1 MPRMNVTVSLRYDVG
16 TAGSLALRILPAA
29 TPQQKVSGESL
40 VSSLGARSRIVNGR
54 LGQRVLHVQAP
65 PGPLEVDYAA
75 RVLTTLHVAD
85 PVALAEIGVAE
96 LPFDVLPFLH
106 ESPFCPTE
114 PLTRLAFRTFGR
126 MKPGYARVAT
136 LCECVR
142 DRTCFDPAQAG
153 ADKSVMDT
161 LLDKSGASEHF
172 AHLAISL
179 CRALYIPARL
189 VSVTGPGSSAAQ
201 GLSGVHCCIEVFL
214 GDRWYLFDPTG
225 TAPIGRLIRL
235 GTGRDAS
242 DLPAI
247 SMQGEAQQTGGRLQ
261 ITTLCDASDLQSD
274 ASDALRAISTA
285 APDLTRGGS
294 QGEQDGRRQ
303 A

>member
-16 TAGSLALRILPAA
+16 SAGSLALRILPAA
-29 TPQQKVSGESL
+29 TPQQKVSSESL

-54 LGQRVLHVQAP
+54 LGQRVLHVQAQ
-65 PGPLEVDYAA
+65 PGPLEIDYSA
-75 RVLTTLHVAD
+75 RVLTTPHTAD
-85 PVALAEIGVAE
+85 PSALTEIGVAE

-126 MKPGYARVAT
+126 MTPGHARVAT
-136 LCECVR
+136 LCQCVR
-142 DRTCFDPAQAG
+142 DRTLFDPAQAG

-172 AHLAISL
+172 AHLAIAL

-189 VSVTGPGSSAAQ
+189 VSVTWPGSGATQ
-201 GLSGVHCCIEVFL
+201 GLSGLHCCIEVFL

-225 TAPIGRLIRL
+225 TAPVGQLIRI
-235 GTGRDAS
+235 GTGRDAG

-247 SMQGEAQQTGGRLQ
+247 SLQGEAQQTGGRLQ
-261 ITTLCDASDLQSD
+261 ITTLCDASDLQAEAAD
-274 ASDALRAISTA
+274 AQQAISTA

-294 QGEQDGRRQ
+294 QAEQDGRRQ